1 MTDARSDMTE
11 TKPPKSYP
19 FGLRRHHFIAIRVL
33 LVVGIVVLGITLH
46 HRGPLYD
53 VIRGLYFALILGFV
67 VWRLNRRR
75 IHRRERRSGA
85 DESS

>member
-1 MTDARSDMTE
+1 MTE
-11 TKPPKSYP
+11 TKPPRSYP

-33 LVVGIVVLGITLH
+33 LVVGVVVVGATLH
-46 HRGPLYD
+46 HHGPLYD

-75 IHRRERRSGA
+75 IHRNSRRAGGGSAG
-85 DESS
+85 S